1 MTGSKLAGG
10 IIGATAFLAC
20 PCHLAITLPL
30 AIGLLGGSAIGAFL
44 AANTSL
50 VVGVAMVW
58 FLVGLGL
65 AWWLLS
71 SSSRVEAARRLPET
85 REGSP
90 GSSSRQTIGGAESR
104 LGHS

>member
-1 MTGSKLAGG
+1 MTGSKVAGG

-50 VVGVAMVW
+50 VVGLATVW

-65 AWWLLS
+65 AWWLLNRS
-71 SSSRVEAARRLPET
+71 SKAAAACRLAET
-85 REGSP
+85 RPGSP
-90 GSSSRQTIGGAESR
+90 SSGSHQTSGGAESR
-104 LGHS
+104 AG